1 MGGRIR
7 RHAMVAA
14 VAVVAGALVHGDAFS
29 QTTWTGGGADGLW
42 STSANWSTG
51 LAGVSVTSLTFTGST
66 VVNTST
72 NDLVT
77 TITSAIN
84 FSNTAGGASA
94 AVSLGGTG
102 VVALNGSSPV
112 TSQNV
117 TSAVTDEISFPI
129 QFVGSNKTF
138 SMGSAHNLRITGVI
152 TEDASPRGLTK
163 GGQGGTLIL
172 TGENVF
178 TGQVLMNVGNI
189 QVDQLDNLSQP
200 SPLGAGNLPI
210 RIGNGAQTCT
220 LIYTGPGETTNRN
233 IQVGGG
239 GASTASGGATLTNNG
254 TGALLF
260 TATSSNNSGLFNVA
274 QVGVDPGVG
283 SRTLT
288 LNGSNTGANTINSKI
303 VNNLN
308 TSAGASPVAVT
319 KGGVG
324 TWVLGGANE
333 YSGAT
338 TVQAGTL
345 LINGNNTSAAGAVSV
360 AANAIL
366 GGSGTVGGN
375 VSFASGSKFQFNASS
390 PLTVA
395 AGKTVS
401 FVDPSTFGIDDIV
414 GLDATV
420 ADGTYTLISGSV
432 GDVSSLQNFGAGSA
446 FSLGSGKSAYFQA
459 GSLQVVVVP
468 EPASAILCGV
478 GVAGVVA
485 AARRRQRG

>member
-1 MGGRIR
+1 MGWARVR
-7 RHAMVAA
+7 RASFAA
-14 VAVVAGALVHGDAFS
+14 VLAVWAIPATA
-29 QTTWTGGGADGLW
+29 QTWTGGGADGR
-42 STSANWSTG
+42 WSTG
-51 LAGVSVTSLTFTGST
+51 GNWSSALAGSSVTSLVFTGST
-66 VVNTST
+66 VVRSST

-77 TITSAIN
+77 TLTSSIN
-84 FSNTAGGASA
+84 FSNTVGGTANAVTLAGTGTVAFNGATPIT
-94 AVSLGGTG
+94 SLGTT
-102 VVALNGSSPV
+102 AN
-112 TSQNV
+112 
-117 TSAVTDEISFPI
+117 VTDEISFPI
-129 QFVGSNKTF
+129 KFVGGNKLF
-138 SMGSAHNLRITGVI
+138 SMGSAHNLRITSVI
-152 TEDASPRGLTK
+152 TEDGTPRNLTK

-178 TGQVLMNVGNI
+178 TGQMIMNVGNV
-189 QVDQLDNLSQP
+189 QTDQLDNISQP

-210 RIGNGAQTCT
+210 RIGNGAQTCV

-233 IQVGGG
+233 IQVGAGS
-239 GASTASGGATLTNNG
+239 ASTATGGSTITNNG
-254 TGALLF
+254 TGPIIF
-260 TATSSNNSGLFNVA
+260 TATSSNNSGFFNVA
-274 QVGVDPGVG
+274 QAGVDPAV
-283 SRTLT
+283 SRMLT
-288 LNGSNTGANTINSKI
+288 LNGSNGDANTINSKI
-303 VNNLN
+303 VNNVN
-308 TSAGASPVAVT
+308 TSAGPSLVAVT
-319 KGGVG
+319 KSGSG
-324 TWVLGGANE
+324 TWVLGGVNE

-420 ADGTYTLISGSV
+420 ADGTYMLISGSV
-432 GDVSSLQNFGAGSA
+432 GNVSSLQNFGAGSA